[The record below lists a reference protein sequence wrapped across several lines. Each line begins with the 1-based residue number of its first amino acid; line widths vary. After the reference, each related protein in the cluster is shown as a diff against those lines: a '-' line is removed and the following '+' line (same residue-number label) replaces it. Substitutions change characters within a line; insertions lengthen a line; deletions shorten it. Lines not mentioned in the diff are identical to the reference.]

1 MTLAFCWSYG
11 TITSMKT
18 TNGTVL
24 ITGATGFIGRRLT
37 KALFADGHRI
47 RCLVR
52 KASPFIPEGVETVM
66 GDLLVPA
73 TLPSALNGV
82 DTAYYLVHSMA
93 AGRSGFE
100 HRDREAAMNFVRA
113 AEKAGVRR
121 VIYLGGLGET
131 GDDLSEHLKSRL
143 EVANILNSGTFATT
157 FLRAAVIV
165 GAGGASFELVRGLV
179 RRLPVMIT
187 PRWVSTK
194 CQPIAVNDV
203 VAYLAGCLTDERT
216 SGRTFDIGGPEVI
229 TYREMMERFAQLEG
243 KHLLIIPV
251 PVLTPRLSS
260 YWVALFSPVPPSV
273 SMPLIE
279 GLGNEVI
286 CRENAIRDLIP
297 LQLTSYEVAVQQA
310 LAEVDGSNS

>member
-1 MTLAFCWSYG
+1 
-11 TITSMKT
+11 MKT
-18 TNGTVL
+18 DNKLIL
-24 ITGATGFIGRRLT
+24 ITGANGFIGRRLT
-37 KALFADGHRI
+37 KALLDGGHRI

-52 KASPFIPEGVETVM
+52 KTSPGIPEGVETCI
-66 GDLLVPA
+66 GDLLEPA
-73 TLPSALNGV
+73 TLKAALEGV

-93 AGRSGFE
+93 AGRAGFE
-100 HRDREAAMNFVRA
+100 HRDHDAAENFVQA

-131 GDDLSEHLKSRL
+131 GDELSEHLKSRL
-143 EVANILNSGTFATT
+143 EVASILRSGKFATT

-179 RRLPVMIT
+179 KRLPVMIT

-203 VAYLAGCLTDERT
+203 VDYLVGCLNDQRT
-216 SGRTFDIGGPEVI
+216 AGQTYDIGGPEVI
-229 TYREMMERFAQLEG
+229 TYRDMMERFARLEG

-251 PVLTPRLSS
+251 PVLTPKLSS

-279 GLGNEVI
+279 GLSNEVI
-286 CRENAIRDLIP
+286 CRENSIRDLIP
-297 LQLTSYEVAVQQA
+297 LQLTSYDTAVQQA
-310 LAEVDGSNS
+310 LAEESADPA